1 LCTFFV
7 ALLAALKGETDMADR
22 SPLDILA
29 APPSFVDLSAT
40 HDFQSAE
47 VGGVSCAVDPEART
61 RIAAAAEA
69 ARLRIADAIPFLVAM
84 LSQDR
89 TSVASADLVIALKA
103 SDSTVGPS
111 RKAENLDR
119 FAQADQACQ
128 AAAAAALAAMGA
140 TALPAL
146 KNALMAR
153 NPNRRLGAARALGQ
167 MGREAEPALGTLA
180 DLAKVDPVEAVRL
193 AATEASKQIKPR
205 KWF

>member
-1 LCTFFV
+1 
-7 ALLAALKGETDMADR
+7 MADG

-29 APPSFVDLSAT
+29 APPSFIDLSAT
-40 HDFQSAE
+40 HDFQPAE
-47 VGGVSCAVDPEART
+47 VGGVSFPVDPEART

-69 ARLRIADAIPFLVAM
+69 ARLRIADAIPFLVSM

-89 TSVASADLVIALKA
+89 TSVASADAVIALKA
-103 SDSTVGPS
+103 SDSTMGPS
-111 RKAENLDR
+111 HKAANLDR

-140 TALPAL
+140 SALPAL

-153 NPNRRLGAARALGQ
+153 NPNRRLGAAKALGQ
-167 MGREAEPALGTLA
+167 MGADAEPVLDTLS
-180 DLAKVDPVEAVRL
+180 DLAKADPVETVRL
-193 AATEASKQIKPR
+193 AATEALRQVKPR